1 METQHILN
9 EMHCKY
15 TISRK
20 NKEYIQ
26 TMMEFQWLSS
36 CGAEIQCPVVN
47 FGIAAVALSERL
59 LH

>member
-1 METQHILN
+1 MKCIVSIPLVE
-9 EMHCKY
+9 
-15 TISRK
+15 K